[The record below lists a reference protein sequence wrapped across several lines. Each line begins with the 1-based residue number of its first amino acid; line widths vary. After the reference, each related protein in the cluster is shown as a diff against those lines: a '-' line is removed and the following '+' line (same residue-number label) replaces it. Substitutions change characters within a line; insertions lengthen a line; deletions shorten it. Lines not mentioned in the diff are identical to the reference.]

1 MEITNNERNQRFEVL
16 AGDYLAELVYRIRAG
31 KMYLMHTWVPPE
43 LEGQGI
49 ASALAEFALNY
60 AKDHGQEV
68 VVYCPFVKAYIQK
81 HPEWQ

>member
-1 MEITNNERNQRFEVL
+1 
-16 AGDYLAELVYRIRAG
+16 
-31 KMYLMHTWVPPE
+31 MHTWVPQE
-43 LEGQGI
+43 LEGRGI

-60 AKDHGQEV
+60 AKENELQT